1 MAKILGYKD
10 KLPEIGKQVFL
21 ADGSIVVG
29 DVSLGDDV
37 SVWFNTV
44 IRGDVHYIRIGA
56 RTNVQDL
63 SMLHVTHDT
72 HPLIIGEGV
81 TIGHNVVLH
90 GCTIEDYCLIGMGAI
105 VMDGAVIGHHSIV
118 GAGAVVTGGKVFPP
132 YSMIIG
138 SPATLKRELNDKE
151 KAGLEASAQRY
162 VNYKNNYLK

>member
-21 ADGSIVVG
+21 ADGSIIVG

-72 HPLIIGEGV
+72 HPLVIGEGV

-151 KAGLEASAQRY
+151 KEGLEASAQRY

>member
-138 SPATLKRELNDKE
+138 SPATLKRELND
-151 KAGLEASAQRY
+151 
-162 VNYKNNYLK
+162 